1 MRGFLFGFRWFC
13 APGAG
18 RHLDLGC
25 ESEDFDF
32 ERPTRGFAWPHF
44 SKKEFRTCDE
54 NQNSH

>member
-44 SKKEFRTCDE
+44 SKK
-54 NQNSH
+54 